1 MIFDNICNKL
11 ILKFVFILHKMLTHP
26 CCALLKKIVNFYLL
40 IENLKYDSKEHGIL
54 DGPLEGLTDYLDE
67 VFGKKL

>member
-1 MIFDNICNKL
+1 
-11 ILKFVFILHKMLTHP
+11 MLTHP
-26 CCALLKKIVNFYLL
+26 CYALLKKIVNFYLL